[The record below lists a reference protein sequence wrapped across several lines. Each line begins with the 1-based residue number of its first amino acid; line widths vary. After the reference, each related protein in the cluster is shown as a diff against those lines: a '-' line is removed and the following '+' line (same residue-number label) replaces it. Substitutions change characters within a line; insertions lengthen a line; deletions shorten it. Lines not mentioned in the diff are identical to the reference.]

1 MFEIGPSLRE
11 ARTRRGFSSEDVQKA
26 IRIRDRYLHALEE
39 EKWELLPGDAY
50 VKGFLRT
57 YAEYLGLNGSLY
69 VDEYNSRFAQ
79 HDEQS
84 LVPEAMPPMDAARL
98 GLLRPLAVI
107 AAIVA
112 VVAAVAAWQLRS
124 SPSTPTAASSH
135 TSGGSATSTPPPA
148 PATHHSST
156 TSTHK
161 PATPKKKPTR
171 AATQTVTASRAV
183 LVATRG
189 RVWLQVREGGASGP
203 LLFEGTLD
211 QGKTLP
217 VKLSPKVWLRVGAP
231 WNLDVRIGGKIA
243 AGMPHQPSNLLIT
256 AAGITPAA

>member
-1 MFEIGPSLRE
+1 M
-11 ARTRRGFSSEDVQKA
+11 RRGFSSEDVQKA

-57 YAEYLGLNGSLY
+57 YAEHLGLNGNLY

-98 GLLRPLAVI
+98 GLLRPLAAI

-124 SPSTPTAASSH
+124 SPSTPTAAGSH
-135 TSGGSATSTPPPA
+135 SSGGSAQSTPPST

-161 PATPKKKPTR
+161 TAPSKTKTTTR
-171 AATQTVTASRAV
+171 AVTQTVTASRAV

-189 RVWLQVREGGASGP
+189 RVWLQVREGGANGP

-243 AGMPHQPSNLLIT
+243 AGMPHQPSNVLIT
-256 AAGITPAA
+256 AAGITPTA